1 MAFSFCLFSI
11 FFICLEGAVCNHPPI
26 APENLPYI
34 CRMLSIPKMCG
45 ALLYLFF
52 SEVHAQ
58 SLQDEKTI
66 SSPVSAKNI
75 SAFELYNA
83 KGKKIS
89 YAQFLKSLK
98 AKIKSHSETSTVLLF
113 GELHDNPIVHW
124 LQIQMSSDLYRSNN
138 NMVLGAEMFETN
150 QQMALDEYL
159 NPSDSNQAAEKIMSP
174 MGAMTGDD
182 PAYTALKKSIKLWP
196 NYKTDYAPLLNFAK
210 ENGLPFI
217 ATNIPRKYAN
227 LVYRGDFQ
235 SLDTLSLDQKKLF
248 PNLPISYDSTLRCY
262 KEIFMAT
269 GGHGGQNLPKSQ
281 AIKDATMAWKIWSN
295 LPQPTDGI
303 PKVSS
308 ESSSKPPNPLS
319 QKNKATTTFLG
330 DGTPEPSTQKKSHT
344 VGGGIFIHYNGTYH
358 SDRYESISWYL
369 RKEEEARNAVIV
381 CKEIPKPIHII
392 TIASRLQ
399 DAVNLLEKENINIA
413 DFVIVIPTNMTR
425 TY

>member
-1 MAFSFCLFSI
+1 MDGFLKNINLFKQNWT
-11 FFICLEGAVCNHPPI
+11 A
-26 APENLPYI
+26 YI
-34 CRMLSIPKMCG
+34 CQMLSIPKMSVVWLC
-45 ALLYLFF
+45 LFF
-52 SEVHAQ
+52 SKLPAQ
-58 SLQDEKTI
+58 SFEGKTI
-66 SSPVSAKNI
+66 KSSTISAKNI

-89 YAQFLKSLK
+89 YAQLLKSLK
-98 AKIKSHSETSTVLLF
+98 AKITSHSQTSTVLLF

-124 LQIQMSSDLYRSNN
+124 LQIQISSDLYRINS

-159 NPSDSNQAAEKIMSP
+159 HPSDSGQATEKIMNP
-174 MGAMTGDD
+174 MGSMTGDD
-182 PAYTALKKSIKLWP
+182 PAYTTLKKSIKLWP

-227 LVYRGDFQ
+227 LVYRGDFKA
-235 SLDTLSLDQKKLF
+235 LDTLPPDQKKLF
-248 PNLPISYDSTLRCY
+248 PNLPIYYDSTLRCY
-262 KEIFMAT
+262 KDIFMAT

-295 LPQPTDGI
+295 LPQPSYGI
-303 PKVSS
+303 PKISS
-308 ESSSKPPNPLS
+308 ESSNVSASHPLHLHLHLHLRRGGAS
-319 QKNKATTTFLG
+319 
-330 DGTPEPSTQKKSHT
+330 DPSNQKKSNT
-344 VGGGIFIHYNGTYH
+344 VVGGIFIHYNGTYH
-358 SDRYESISWYL
+358 SDHYESISWYL

-399 DAVNLLEKENINIA
+399 DAVKPLEKENINIA
-413 DFVIVIPTNMTR
+413 DFIIVIPTNMTR